1 VDGIDW
7 DRTVFALVAPDAL
20 ARHVG
25 GDVVRRMQAAGFTP
39 VAWKPLWR
47 RPAAL
52 DAFNERNISEVWKSY
67 LYRLVDRLFAFG
79 PSIALLM
86 RDDAPEAGLSS
97 HDRMRAIKG
106 ASQPELVKPG
116 TIRADLDSTNIMLAL
131 MHSSDTPAESAH
143 ESVVFTSPGGFSS
156 GTDAADVW
164 TLVRG
169 TELGFPAERRGF
181 EGVVAAVRARIVTA
195 IWDEL
200 PPSARDLATALLSGG
215 VADLAAAG
223 AGAKLADLLAHP
235 YHPLE
240 PLLREDF
247 AAHAPPDVDQSPVL
261 DIDRAHLLL
270 GAYGVRLD
278 PWEDIVLATSLRFPP
293 RRAGY

>member
-20 ARHVG
+20 VRHVG
-25 GDVVRRMQAAGFTP
+25 GDIVRRMRAEGFTA
-39 VAWKPLWR
+39 VGWKPLWR

-52 DAFNERNISEVWKSY
+52 DAFNERNINQVWKSY

-79 PSIALLM
+79 PAIALLM
-86 RDDAPEAGLSS
+86 RDDAPVAGLDS
-97 HDRMRAIKG
+97 HERMRSIKG

-116 TIRADLDSTNIMLAL
+116 TIRSDLDSTNIMLAL
-131 MHSSDTPAESAH
+131 MHSSDTAAESAQ
-143 ESVVFTSPGGFSS
+143 ESRVFTGPDGLATG
-156 GTDAADVW
+156 DVADLW
-164 TLVRG
+164 ALIHG
-169 TELGFPAERRGF
+169 MELGFPQERRGF
-181 EGVVAAVRARIVTA
+181 EGVLAGVRARVIGA

-200 PPSARDLATALLSGG
+200 SAPARDLARTLLSGE

-223 AGAKLADLLAHP
+223 AGAKLADLLP
-235 YHPLE
+235 RSHPLD
-240 PLLREDF
+240 LFLRDDF
-247 AAHAPPDVDQSPVL
+247 AAHAPPDIDQSPVL

-270 GAYGVRLD
+270 RAYGVRLD
-278 PWEDIVLATSLRFPP
+278 DWEDIVLATSLRFPP

>member
-20 ARHVG
+20 VRHVG
-25 GDVVRRMQAAGFTP
+25 GDIVRRMRAEGFTP
-39 VAWKPLWR
+39 VGWKPLWR

-52 DAFNERNISEVWKSY
+52 DAFNERNINQVWKSY

-79 PSIALLM
+79 PAIALLM
-86 RDDAPEAGLSS
+86 RDDAPVAGLDS
-97 HDRMRAIKG
+97 HERMRAIKG

-116 TIRADLDSTNIMLAL
+116 TIRSDLDSTNIMLAL
-131 MHSSDTPAESAH
+131 MHSSDTAAESAL
-143 ESVVFTSPGGFSS
+143 ESRVFTGPDGLATG
-156 GTDAADVW
+156 DVGDLW
-164 TLVRG
+164 ALIHG
-169 TELGFPAERRGF
+169 MELGFPTERRGF
-181 EGVVAAVRARIVTA
+181 EGVVAAVRARVIGA

-200 PPSARDLATALLSGG
+200 SAPARDLARTLLSGG

-223 AGAKLADLLAHP
+223 AGAKLADLLP
-235 YHPLE
+235 RSHPLD
-240 PLLREDF
+240 LFLRDDF
-247 AAHAPPDVDQSPVL
+247 AAHAPPDIDQSPVL

-270 GAYGVRLD
+270 RAYGVRLD
-278 PWEDIVLATSLRFPP
+278 GWEDIVLATSLRFPP